1 MVKEMYTQDIKR
13 NIQRGGVN
21 YRHHQ
26 TFDTRPAADFAAHY
40 AVKGTG
46 CDTLV
51 LPEAITKPQSRI
63 EKLVLGTVPVQH
75 VYHVYVADAHRT
87 GRRR

>member
-1 MVKEMYTQDIKR
+1 MAKEVYLRPKQVIKR
-13 NIQRGGVN
+13 DGVN
-21 YRHHQ
+21 HRYHQ

-51 LPEAITKPQSRI
+51 VPEAITKPQTWI

-75 VYHVYVADAHRT
+75 VYHVYLAD
-87 GRRR
+87 GRRT